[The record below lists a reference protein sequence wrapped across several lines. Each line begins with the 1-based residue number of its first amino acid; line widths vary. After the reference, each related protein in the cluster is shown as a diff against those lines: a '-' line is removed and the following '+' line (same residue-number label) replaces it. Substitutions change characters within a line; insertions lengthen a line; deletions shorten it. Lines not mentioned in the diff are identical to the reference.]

1 MSSLN
6 LGQLSIGLGIGYS
19 SILIPQLHDAAS
31 NSDLASVKIEIGVN
45 ETSWIVSL
53 ISIGQIGGAIIGAL
67 LASAIGRKGAILL
80 SVVPSITGW
89 CVVGISQNV
98 AMLYA
103 GRLVTLDMYPT
114 HHMYFRVLCGL
125 GMGMEGTVHPIY
137 VCELAS
143 ASYRG
148 NNK

>member
-19 SILIPQLHDAAS
+19 SILIPQLKES
-31 NSDLASVKIEIGVN
+31 SSSSEISSVKIDIGVN

-53 ISIGQIGGAIIGAL
+53 ISIGQIGGAIIGAI

-80 SVVPSITGW
+80 SIVPGITGW

-98 AMLYA
+98 NMLYA
-103 GRLVTLDMYPT
+103 GRLVISYHYL
-114 HHMYFRVLCGL
+114 FESILSC
-125 GMGMEGTVHPIY
+125 IFY
-137 VCELAS
+137 VF
-143 ASYRG
+143 
-148 NNK
+148 

>member
-19 SILIPQLHDAAS
+19 SILIPQLNNAAS
-31 NSDLASVKIEIGVN
+31 NSDLSSVKIDIGVN

-80 SVVPSITGW
+80 SIVPSITGW

-103 GRLVTLDMYPT
+103 GR
-114 HHMYFRVLCGL
+114 
-125 GMGMEGTVHPIY
+125 
-137 VCELAS
+137 
-143 ASYRG
+143 
-148 NNK
+148 

>member
-19 SILIPQLHDAAS
+19 SILIPQLKES
-31 NSDLASVKIEIGVN
+31 SSSSELSSVKIDISVN

-53 ISIGQIGGAIIGAL
+53 ISIGQIGGAIIGAI

-80 SVVPSITGW
+80 SIVPSITGW

-103 GRLVTLDMYPT
+103 GRLV
-114 HHMYFRVLCGL
+114 
-125 GMGMEGTVHPIY
+125 I
-137 VCELAS
+137 
-143 ASYRG
+143 SYHYLFESILSCIFYIF
-148 NNK
+148 